1 MNNEY
6 DTREWARTRYV
17 RPALAALHAVTN
29 SADALRTDGID
40 LDSQRYLYSS
50 FGCSNTEDTIAGII
64 DSLRVNGLWKRGRPD
79 MPMTVEHRSPG
90 AINDNTNEQRRQTW
104 LPKHSLIPFY

>member
-1 MNNEY
+1 MNGC
-6 DTREWARTRYV
+6 V
-17 RPALAALHAVTN
+17 PAMSDQHLQLYMLSPTF
-29 SADALRTDGID
+29 ADAYRTDGVD
-40 LDSQRYLYSS
+40 LNSQRYFYSS

-104 LPKHSLIPFY
+104 LPKHSLFPFY

>member
-1 MNNEY
+1 MNG
-6 DTREWARTRYV
+6 RV
-17 RPALAALHAVTN
+17 PAMSDQHLQLCMLSPV
-29 SADALRTDGID
+29 SADAYRTDGVD

-50 FGCSNTEDTIAGII
+50 SGCSNTEGTIAGII

-90 AINDNTNEQRRQTW
+90 AIDDNTNE
-104 LPKHSLIPFY
+104 